1 MFPVDLA
8 TFTEEILN
16 GEFII
21 LLCSACFTKHSLMLR
36 EQHFISPF
44 V

>member
-8 TFTEEILN
+8 TFTEEIFN
-16 GEFII
+16 GEFID
-21 LLCSACFTKHSLMLR
+21 LLCSACFTKRSLTLR